1 MENLLVALIVLL
13 AVLYMGR
20 RVWQTVQRRSRGT
33 CSCGCSGCSAQPG
46 AKPAGRQLTAS
57 PCSGCQHPRS

>member
-20 RVWQTVQRRSRGT
+20 RVWQAVQRRSRGT
-33 CSCGCSGCSAQPG
+33 CSCGCSGCSAQSGARPADKQLPG
-46 AKPAGRQLTAS
+46 S
-57 PCSGCQHPRS
+57 PCSGCQHPHS